1 MGKFWGTDADE
12 VSCGLDGGI
21 MAADRTGAHRN
32 LGPAL
37 MAQLDRASV
46 GDKYLH

>member
-1 MGKFWGTDADE
+1 MGQFWGTDADE

-21 MAADRTGAHRN
+21 MAADRMGAHRN

-37 MAQLDRASV
+37 MAQLGVAQRTPG
-46 GDKYLH
+46 GDS